1 MSVLYHKNGSNQET
15 KDSRQHH
22 FATRKGGSVLKVGAL
37 GSLSLVGRDNG
48 NP

>member
-15 KDSRQHH
+15 NDSRQHH
-22 FATRKGGSVLKVGAL
+22 LATRKRGSVLQVRAL